1 MAGGTAPPS
10 LLESAL
16 TFRGEWRCGLARNG
30 LKSRGTPLAIFDC
43 VLCRIEVRRENHR
56 VAVHLAGHLSEAQ
69 VPDLLEVCAA
79 ATGAPIVVLDEMLSA
94 DAVGIDALLRIE
106 QNGAQLVGLPQYL
119 RLELDA
125 LTRRQVR

>member
-1 MAGGTAPPS
+1 MWLGT
-10 LLESAL
+10 
-16 TFRGEWRCGLARNG
+16 EWAEIARH
-30 LKSRGTPLAIFDC
+30 TPCNFDR

-69 VPDLLEVCAA
+69 VPDLLEACAA
-79 ATGAPIVVLDEMLSA
+79 ATGPLVVLDELLSA
-94 DAVGIDALLRIE
+94 DAVGVDALLRIE

-125 LTRRQVR
+125 LTRGQGH